1 MIPAEVPPQNTE
13 SEVFTVTE
21 TERFIYSQM
30 SPDRQEQLLLDEF
43 RKLDDEGKAWIFSM
57 IFSPFCQESKKS
69 AEQAEKAPQLR
80 IVK

>member
-1 MIPAEVPPQNTE
+1 M
-13 SEVFTVTE
+13 TE

-43 RKLDDEGKAWIFSM
+43 RKLDNDSKAWIYDM
-57 IFSPFCQESKKS
+57 IFLPSFQKKKRS